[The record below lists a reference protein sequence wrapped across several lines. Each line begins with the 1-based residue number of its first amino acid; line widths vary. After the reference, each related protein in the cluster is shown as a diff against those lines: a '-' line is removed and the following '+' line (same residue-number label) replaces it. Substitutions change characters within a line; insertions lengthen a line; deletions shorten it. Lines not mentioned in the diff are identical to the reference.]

1 MSSVSKRSS
10 KAKSKKDQIKQA
22 WCSQVRSEEF

>member
-1 MSSVSKRSS
+1 MSSASKRSS

-22 WCSQVRSEEF
+22 WCPHVRSEI